1 LKGVKKFAPNPKN
14 FQSMQKTLKASDS
27 NYDQEKNI
35 QLFIFFVVHQNN
47 KQKQKQ

>member
-14 FQSMQKTLKASDS
+14 LESMQKTLKASDG

-35 QLFIFFVVHQNN
+35 QLFILFVVDQND
-47 KQKQKQ
+47 K